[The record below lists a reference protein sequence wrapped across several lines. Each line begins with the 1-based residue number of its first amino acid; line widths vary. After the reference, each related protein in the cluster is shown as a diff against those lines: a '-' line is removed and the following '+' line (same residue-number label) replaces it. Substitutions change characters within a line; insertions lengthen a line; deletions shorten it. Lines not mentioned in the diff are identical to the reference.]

1 MNFWDTSAIVAM
13 LAGEGLAPVAR
24 RVHEGDERMAVW
36 WGTVVECAA
45 AVARRERENA
55 LRPDQATDLLGRVD
69 SLAAYWHE
77 VQPDRR
83 IRALARRLLR
93 VHPLKAADGLQLAA
107 ALAFAEDDPSGVG
120 FVSFDTRLN
129 DAAAR
134 EGFVLP
140 TGDATCTEL
149 PPQP

>member
-1 MNFWDTSAIVAM
+1 MNFWDTSAIMAM
-13 LAGEGLAPVAR
+13 LAGEDLAPAAH
-24 RVHEGDERMAVW
+24 RVYEGDERMAVW

-55 LRPDQATDLLGRVD
+55 LRPEQATDLLGRVD

-107 ALAFAEDDPSGVG
+107 ALAVAEDNPASIG

-140 TGDATCTEL
+140 AADATGA
-149 PPQP
+149 PR

>member
-1 MNFWDTSAIVAM
+1 MNFWDTSAIMAM
-13 LAGEGLAPVAR
+13 LAGEDLAPAAHHVY
-24 RVHEGDERMAVW
+24 EGDERMAVW

-55 LRPDQATDLLGRVD
+55 LRPEQATGLLGRVD

-107 ALAFAEDDPSGVG
+107 ALAFAEDNPANVG

-140 TGDATCTEL
+140 AADATGA
-149 PPQP
+149 PR

>member
-1 MNFWDTSAIVAM
+1 MNFWDTSAIMAM
-13 LAGEGLAPVAR
+13 LAGEGLSPAAR

-45 AVARRERENA
+45 AVARREREHA
-55 LRPDQATDLLGRVD
+55 LRPDQATDLLARVD
-69 SLAAYWHE
+69 GLAAYWHE

-107 ALAFAEDDPSGVG
+107 ALAFAEDNPASVG
-120 FVSFDTRLN
+120 FVSFDARLN

-140 TGDATCTEL
+140 AADATHGQLVER
-149 PPQP
+149 